1 MNSGV
6 YTTWMVDTSP
16 GGRGPFAPPPE
27 WSGHDDDYVELMR
40 QRWRDP
46 TLAQDFHAVVN
57 CDTYHEPEYSGPYN
71 EVAEKIR
78 NKIKNDLAKKRRSHQ
93 P

>member
-27 WSGHDDDYVELMR
+27 WSGHDDDYV
-40 QRWRDP
+40 
-46 TLAQDFHAVVN
+46 
-57 CDTYHEPEYSGPYN
+57 
-71 EVAEKIR
+71 
-78 NKIKNDLAKKRRSHQ
+78 
-93 P
+93 